1 MGVRITILRDNILVC
16 CEFEIINTFMK
27 THKVSCDRDVRGDP
41 LQDGFLLIEAIQP
54 RVRGEARPVQFLS
67 RVGLSRRTAGW
78 MNLLPI
84 SIDLTPECRT
94 PCEVKFIER
103 TITFLQPIA
112 KSSSGVIAK
121 T

>member
-1 MGVRITILRDNILVC
+1 MRVRITILRDNILVC

-54 RVRGEARPVQFLS
+54 RVRGEACPIQFLGGIGVGWRMAW
-67 RVGLSRRTAGW
+67 RV
-78 MNLLPI
+78 NLIPF
-84 SIDLTPECRT
+84 SIALTPECRT

-103 TITFLQPIA
+103 A
-112 KSSSGVIAK
+112 V
-121 T
+121 